1 MINVVCLYW
10 GNKYKT
16 EFVNVLYNMV
26 ERHMTVPHKFIIYT
40 DHVKMQK
47 LVNVIAIASGAV
59 SIALIGSGLFVYVN
73 RDSIIDSVKQQA
85 IEAVT
90 GSLGGLGG
98 GALPTGSNDLA
109 PLGTSTSPSMD
120 IPTQSAGLPGI

>member
-1 MINVVCLYW
+1 
-10 GNKYKT
+10 
-16 EFVNVLYNMV
+16 
-26 ERHMTVPHKFIIYT
+26 
-40 DHVKMQK
+40 MQK
-47 LVNVIAIASGAV
+47 LVNVVAIASGAV

-98 GALPTGSNDLA
+98 GALPLGSNDLA
-109 PLGTSTSPSMD
+109 PSVGDTSGMD
-120 IPTQSAGLPGI
+120 LPTQAAGIPGL

>member
-1 MINVVCLYW
+1 
-10 GNKYKT
+10 
-16 EFVNVLYNMV
+16 
-26 ERHMTVPHKFIIYT
+26 
-40 DHVKMQK
+40 MQK

-98 GALPTGSNDLA
+98 GALPLGTNDLA
-109 PLGTSTSPSMD
+109 PGNTTPSMD
-120 IPTQSAGLPGI
+120 LPTQSAQGLPGL

>member
-1 MINVVCLYW
+1 
-10 GNKYKT
+10 
-16 EFVNVLYNMV
+16 
-26 ERHMTVPHKFIIYT
+26 
-40 DHVKMQK
+40 MQK
-47 LVNVIAIASGAV
+47 LVNVVAIASGAV

-98 GALPTGSNDLA
+98 GALPLGTNDLA
-109 PLGTSTSPSMD
+109 PSVGDTTGMD
-120 IPTQSAGLPGI
+120 LPTQAAGIPGL